1 MARINISENP
11 NGQGTDSDDVI
22 NDTNGSR
29 RTFGFAGN
37 DSIYGFGG
45 DDEIFGNL
53 GRDYLSGGEG
63 TDYLYGGQGADNID
77 GDLDNDFVF
86 GNLGEDSLSGGGGDD
101 QIFGGRDNDIV
112 AGNSGADFLS
122 GDLGFDALTGGL
134 GRDTF
139 VIQNE
144 LATNSLD
151 FIEDFVPGEDKI
163 ALAGGLSFSD
173 IEILTV
179 NGAGA
184 DPNFLTRQFAPWVP
198 GVLSGALRG
207 VGDNDLVIRL
217 KSTGRTIALL
227 DNINTLNSNSTLSI
241 SSLSAADFISV

>member
-11 NGQGTDSDDVI
+11 NGQGTDSDDTI
-22 NDTNGSR
+22 NDTSGSR

-101 QIFGGRDNDIV
+101 QIFGGRDNDRIF
-112 AGNSGADFLS
+112 GDSGADFLS
-122 GDLGFDALTGGL
+122 GDLGFDILTGGF

-139 VIQNE
+139 VVQNE

-163 ALAGGLSFSD
+163 ALAGGLAFSD

-184 DPNFLTRQFAPWVP
+184 DRNFLNRQFAPWSVP
-198 GVLSGALRG
+198 GFDGIIN
-207 VGDNDLVIRL
+207 NDLVIRL
-217 KSTGRTIALL
+217 KSTGRIIALV
-227 DNINTLNSNSTLSI
+227 DAFSFNSSNALTP
-241 SSLSAADFISV
+241 SSLSATDFISV